1 MTKKVIRVKILGYD
15 LETDMIKF
23 KNTLLLKTALASLC
37 AVSMTACSSGDES
50 GGNNPSGSNGE
61 QPAARKTV
69 TVSEFTG
76 EEKSEDIVIEHITG
90 STYEGWMMLV
100 KNSDDISV
108 EVNPYLGTG
117 SQAPDLD
124 TYVDTFKAV
133 GGING
138 GGFLDEGG
146 RGNGSIPQG
155 IVIHDGKLVYG
166 NPNVYQPII
175 GIDKDDKLVCIGG
188 TGNDAMKWGIKEAVT
203 FGPVYISNYKDVFD
217 RNTTNLAMLNPRTAI
232 GQATDGTFLLLVIDG
247 RGPSSF
253 GAKYEDVIEIFQ
265 SYDAINA
272 ANLDGGNSTAMIYK
286 GEYVNNTVSMYGSR
300 NLPTV
305 FLVKEGGN

>member
-1 MTKKVIRVKILGYD
+1 MTKMLFRVNIHGYD

-23 KNTLLLKTALASLC
+23 EKTLLMKSVLAGLC
-37 AVSMTACSSGDES
+37 AVSMAACSSGNDS
-50 GGNNPSGSNGE
+50 GNNGSSGSNEE

-76 EEKSEDIVIEHITG
+76 EEKTEDIVVEHITG

-117 SQAPDLD
+117 AQAPDLD

-138 GGFLDEGG
+138 GGFMDEGG
-146 RGNGSIPQG
+146 TGNGSIPQG
-155 IVIHDGKLVYG
+155 IL
-166 NPNVYQPII
+166 
-175 GIDKDDKLVCIGG
+175 
-188 TGNDAMKWGIKEAVT
+188 KWGIKEAVT